1 MVMRLT
7 TVLCWIRSF
16 KDRPWANRWNNGDV
30 VHLIMCSRRTAV
42 SSKKGD
48 GGEICFKCDPRGT
61 LMEGTMTDYA
71 LAFDLVNEQNSDGPR
86 AAGEPARAPFLLPCG
101 RCFLRHA
108 PRRD

>member
-1 MVMRLT
+1 QPT

-71 LAFDLVNEQNSDGPR
+71 LWADLNSSESEWIRLVPLSPIASIARQNA
-86 AAGEPARAPFLLPCG
+86 AAGRSTATS
-101 RCFLRHA
+101 H
-108 PRRD
+108 